1 MSSIPTS
8 AMPRAVAQPEDE
20 TVTGKSRAKGRRA
33 KGREAMARAVRIATA
48 PAIVTLGLTAMF
60 VSAVAEVLA
69 AKGSPVTAP
78 ADQVPI

>member
-8 AMPRAVAQPEDE
+8 AMPRAVAQPDDE
-20 TVTGKSRAKGRRA
+20 TVTGKSRAKGR
-33 KGREAMARAVRIATA
+33 EAMAKAVRIATA

>member
-8 AMPRAVAQPEDE
+8 VMPRAVAEPVDAAH
-20 TVTGKSRAKGRRA
+20 TGQRQGKGRKA
-33 KGREAMARAVRIATA
+33 VGKVVRIATA

-60 VSAVAEVLA
+60 VSAVAELLA